1 MSVEWASDD
10 AWKEVPTVNNMF
22 KHVPSAAVARGGA
35 DACAMGTGQP
45 GTIATTLVRMTDVFL
60 TKPPSKLPVVK
71 TAQPIFYD
79 NYTTRISAAGSG
91 VSGSPPTW
99 DPV

>member
-1 MSVEWASDD
+1 MSVEWASND
-10 AWKEVPTVNNMF
+10 AWKEVPTVNSTF
-22 KHVPSAAVARGGA
+22 SHVPSAVVARGGA
-35 DACAMGTGQP
+35 AVCAMGACQP
-45 GTIATTLVRMTDVFL
+45 GTGATALVRMTDVFL
-60 TKPPSKLPVVK
+60 AKPPSKLPVVK

-91 VSGSPPTW
+91 ASGSPPTW